1 MAEMTEQ
8 EELQVFQLITAA
20 GSAKSTFME
29 ALYKAKEGKYDEAE
43 KLFKEADGY
52 FVEGH
57 HAHTAMIE
65 AEGQGVETTVRL
77 VLAHAE
83 DQLMSAELT
92 KTMVEEMIALYTN
105 NKVATLQ
112 AANDFDGIIAMADA
126 LLAKNA
132 ENALAQ
138 KVRLQAY
145 ASKKDYNKVIELG
158 EAAAKVQ
165 TDPEDV
171 SLMYLTLGAAYNAKE
186 MKPQAIE
193 AFRKVTAGPA
203 VESAKAALAE
213 LTK

>member
-1 MAEMTEQ
+1 MSVASLTDAVWDALSRVQDPEIHKPITELGMVESVEVDEYGQ
-8 EELQVFQLITAA
+8 AAVAVLLTISGCPMQNTIEHDVHAALRAA
-20 GSAKSTFME
+20 GPIPSG
-29 ALYKAKEGKYDEAE
+29 AL
-43 KLFKEADGY
+43 
-52 FVEGH
+52 
-57 HAHTAMIE
+57 TP
-65 AEGQGVETTVRL
+65 Q
-77 VLAHAE
+77 
-83 DQLMSAELT
+83 
-92 KTMVEEMIALYTN
+92 VEEMRRN
-105 NKVATLQ
+105 WR
-112 AANDFDGIIAMADA
+112 A

>member
-1 MAEMTEQ
+1 MIYDLMNGHYDLDKFDC
-8 EELQVFQLITAA
+8 EESSVVENEF
-20 GSAKSTFME
+20 E
-29 ALYKAKEGKYDEAE
+29 EGRYCE
-43 KLFKEADGY
+43 KL
-52 FVEGH
+52 
-57 HAHTAMIE
+57 
-65 AEGQGVETTVRL
+65 
-77 VLAHAE
+77 
-83 DQLMSAELT
+83 
-92 KTMVEEMIALYTN
+92 
-105 NKVATLQ
+105 
-112 AANDFDGIIAMADA
+112 
-126 LLAKNA
+126 
-132 ENALAQ
+132 
-138 KVRLQAY
+138 LQAY

>member
-1 MAEMTEQ
+1 
-8 EELQVFQLITAA
+8 
-20 GSAKSTFME
+20 
-29 ALYKAKEGKYDEAE
+29 
-43 KLFKEADGY
+43 
-52 FVEGH
+52 
-57 HAHTAMIE
+57 
-65 AEGQGVETTVRL
+65 
-77 VLAHAE
+77 
-83 DQLMSAELT
+83 
-92 KTMVEEMIALYTN
+92 MIALYTN

-193 AFRKVTAGPA
+193 AFQEGDGGTGCRECESRAGRTDQIACGPRGGR
-203 VESAKAALAE
+203 VSEGLPGRRRPDLPTMK
-213 LTK
+213 

>member
-1 MAEMTEQ
+1 MLLYDGRRSDPDQELRRGAEEFHQ
-8 EELQVFQLITAA
+8 IGGA
-20 GSAKSTFME
+20 G
-29 ALYKAKEGKYDEAE
+29 
-43 KLFKEADGY
+43 
-52 FVEGH
+52 
-57 HAHTAMIE
+57 
-65 AEGQGVETTVRL
+65 
-77 VLAHAE
+77 
-83 DQLMSAELT
+83 
-92 KTMVEEMIALYTN
+92 LYTN

>member
-1 MAEMTEQ
+1 MANEYNENQ
-8 EELQVFQLITAA
+8 IQVLEGLEAVRRRPGMYI
-20 GSAKSTFME
+20 GSTSARG
-29 ALYKAKEGKYDEAE
+29 L
-43 KLFKEADGY
+43 
-52 FVEGH
+52 H
-57 HAHTAMIE
+57 H
-65 AEGQGVETTVRL
+65 L
-77 VLAHAE
+77 VYE
-83 DQLMSAELT
+83 I
-92 KTMVEEMIALYTN
+92 V
-105 NKVATLQ
+105 
-112 AANDFDGIIAMADA
+112 ANDFDGIIAMADA